1 MDQLYMVFRIIVYT
15 SSMKKSQKIK
25 GKEVVAARK
34 KKQVRYGIVAVA
46 GIIIIAICWFVIFNP
61 FVAKAGDTVTVYYT
75 GTLDDGSVFDTNVN
89 ATPLTFTVGKGMVI
103 PGFEE
108 AVSGMAVNE
117 EKMVRI
123 PADKAYGSYNR
134 SLVHVLNR
142 SVLPANTT
150 PVVGQFFTIRST
162 IDGTASVVK
171 IINVTPSAITLDEN
185 HELAGKDLT
194 FSIKLVAINKK

>member
-142 SVLPANTT
+142 SVLPANMT

-185 HELAGKDLT
+185 HALVGKNLT
-194 FSIKLVAINKK
+194 FSIKIVAINKK

>member
-123 PADKAYGSYNR
+123 PADKAYGLYNS

-150 PVVGQFFTIRST
+150 PVVGQFLTIRST

-185 HELAGKDLT
+185 HALVGKNLT